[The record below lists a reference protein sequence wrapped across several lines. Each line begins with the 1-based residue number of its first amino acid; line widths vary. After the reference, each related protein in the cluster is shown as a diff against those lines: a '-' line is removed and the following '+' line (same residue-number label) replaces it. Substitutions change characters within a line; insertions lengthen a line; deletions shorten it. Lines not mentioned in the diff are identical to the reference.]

1 MQIEEAKIL
10 VTGGSG
16 FMGSS
21 FIRYMLTKGDFKGEI
36 INLDALTYASNSKNL
51 TSIAGNE
58 RYHFYNGNILDG
70 DLLERIYI
78 NHCFDVIVHFAAE
91 THVDR
96 SIRFPKAFMET
107 NVMGTFTLLEFIKK
121 HPNIHFHHI
130 STDEVYGALGKEGV
144 FTESSPY
151 MPNSPYSASKASSDH
166 LVLSYGKTYN
176 LAVTIS
182 HACNNFGPCQHL
194 EKFIPLMI
202 QKAIKL
208 EELPVYG
215 AGDQVREWLFVEDHS
230 RAIFLILKQGK
241 SQIFNVG
248 SDAQKKNIDLLHLI
262 LNLLDQMQ
270 LVSKEKTYPLIK
282 HVSDRPGHDFRY
294 ALDATRV
301 KKELG
306 FEPTYSLHNGLKE
319 TILWYMQNSIWQKGM
334 DTSSYE
340 RWLNLQ
346 YSEPV

>member
-1 MQIEEAKIL
+1 MQIEKAKIL

-21 FIRYMLTKGDFKGEI
+21 FIRYMLNRGDFEGEI
-36 INLDALTYASNSKNL
+36 INLDALTYASNRENL
-51 TSIAGNE
+51 ISIEKNE
-58 RYHFYNGNILDG
+58 RYHFYEGNILDG
-70 DLLERIYI
+70 NLLESIYE

-96 SIRFPKAFMET
+96 SIQFPKAFMET
-107 NVMGTFTLLEFIKK
+107 NVMGTFTLLEFVKQ
-121 HPNIHFHHI
+121 HSNIHFHHI
-130 STDEVYGALGKEGV
+130 STDEVYGALGNEGV

-166 LVLSYGKTYN
+166 LVLAYGKTFG
-176 LAVTIS
+176 LSVTIS
-182 HACNNFGPCQHL
+182 HACNNFGPCQHF

-202 QKAIKL
+202 QKAMKY

-241 SQIFNVG
+241 SQVFNVG

-262 LNLLDQMQ
+262 LDLLDEMQ
-270 LVSKEKTYPLIK
+270 LASKEKTYPLIK
-282 HVSDRPGHDFRY
+282 HVKDRPGHDFRY

-301 KKELG
+301 KAELG
-306 FEPTYSLHNGLKE
+306 FVPNYSLLKGLQE
-319 TILWYMQNSIWQKGM
+319 TILWYMQNSNWREGM

-340 RWLNLQ
+340 SWLKLQ
-346 YSEPV
+346 YAGQS